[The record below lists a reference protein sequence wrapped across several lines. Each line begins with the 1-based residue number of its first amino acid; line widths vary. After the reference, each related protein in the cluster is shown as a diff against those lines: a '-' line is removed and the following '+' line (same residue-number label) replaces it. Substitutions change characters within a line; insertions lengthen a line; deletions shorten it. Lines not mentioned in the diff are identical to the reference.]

1 MLADQ
6 VDAVIGVDTHHDTH
20 TPSVVTPLGAE
31 RAHLQL
37 DALSAAD
44 CLKVYMTRLSSTRA
58 QRMYN
63 ARQVTMAEIALSCG
77 VPPDDDLPPHPH
89 RSRPRPRHASGL
101 PVERSAVACCGRP
114 RGRRVAPAALS
125 ASRTKP

>member
-31 RAHLQL
+31 PAHLQL

-44 CLKVYMTRLSSTRA
+44 CLKVYMTRLSSTRP
-58 QRMYN
+58 N
-63 ARQVTMAEIALSCG
+63 ACTTPARSPWPRSPYLAASPPMTIYRHIRTGPALDHVTHQGCLLS
-77 VPPDDDLPPHPH
+77 
-89 RSRPRPRHASGL
+89 
-101 PVERSAVACCGRP
+101 VAR
-114 RGRRVAPAALS
+114 
-125 ASRTKP
+125 

>member
-31 RAHLQL
+31 PAHLQL

-44 CLKVYMTRLSSTRA
+44 CLKVYMTPSFINTGPTHVQRPPGHHGRDRLILR
-58 QRMYN
+58 R
-63 ARQVTMAEIALSCG
+63 
-77 VPPDDDLPPHPH
+77 PPDDDLPPHPH
-89 RSRPRPRHASGL
+89 RSRPRPHHASGL